1 MKEVKAGLQDQ
12 LKNYQGFLE
21 LTQKLEALA
30 AQRDFG
36 GMPPVLI
43 RRGKILEKIFAR
55 EETLLQRWPALTPRE
70 QKELFPALEAIKKI
84 QEEIAARNRMIGS
97 QCRTEKDQ
105 IQERLARIGHGR
117 KALHGYLPHRL
128 GIPRYFDKQG

>member
-1 MKEVKAGLQDQ
+1 MKKVKAGLQDQ

-21 LTQKLEALA
+21 LTQKLEELV

-36 GMPPVLI
+36 GMRSVLI
-43 RRGKILEKIFAR
+43 HRGKILEKIFAR
-55 EETLLQRWPALTPRE
+55 EETLWQRWPTLSPRE
-70 QKELFPALEAIKKI
+70 QKELAPALEAIKKI
-84 QEEIAARNRMIGS
+84 QEEIVARNRMIGS

-117 KALHGYLPHRL
+117 KALQGYLPHRL